1 MQARQGAAITE
12 LRPDAKKRTKMS
24 TIIENE
30 IVGTETDSY
39 DELES
44 RIKSKQARFGV
55 IGLGYVGLPL
65 ALTLSEAG
73 FDVTG
78 VDIDTNRVDAIV
90 AGRSYITDISDKELQ
105 KAISEKRF
113 RATTDLSEI
122 RNLDAVSIC
131 VPTPL
136 RKTKDPDM
144 SYVISAADAIA
155 RELRPGQLVILEST
169 TYPGTTEELVL
180 PALEAR
186 GLKVGEDFFL
196 AYSPERVDP
205 GNPNFSTRDIPKVIG
220 GVTPRC
226 VELAVM
232 LYGSAMKQVVPVS
245 STRVAEMVK
254 LLENTFRSV
263 NIALVNEIALMCAH
277 MKIDVWE
284 VIKGASSKPFGFMP
298 FYPGPGLGG
307 HCIPIDPLYLEWKS
321 KIDGF
326 ESRFIGIAD
335 KINRGM
341 PRHVVTRA
349 MELLNEHGKAM
360 RGSRVHILG
369 VTYKKDISDSRESP
383 ALEVIKILMALGAR
397 VTYSDPFVPSLSID
411 GQGMGAIHPSPE
423 VLASCDIAIIIT
435 NHGAFDYT
443 DIVRNAPL
451 VFDTR
456 NATLGM

>member
-1 MQARQGAAITE
+1 
-12 LRPDAKKRTKMS
+12 
-24 TIIENE
+24 
-30 IVGTETDSY
+30 
-39 DELES
+39 
-44 RIKSKQARFGV
+44 
-55 IGLGYVGLPL
+55 
-65 ALTLSEAG
+65 LSDAG
-73 FDVTG
+73 FNVVG
-78 VDIDTNRVDAIV
+78 IDIDTSRVEAV
-90 AGRSYITDISDKELQ
+90 AAGSSYITDVRDEELQ
-105 KAISEKRF
+105 RAAREKRF

-144 SYVISAADAIA
+144 SYVVSAADAIA
-155 RELRPGQLVILEST
+155 KELRPGQLIILEST
-169 TYPGTTEELVL
+169 TYPGTTEELIL
-180 PALEAR
+180 PTLEAR
-186 GLKVGEDFFL
+186 GFKVGQDFFL

-205 GNPNFSTRDIPKVIG
+205 GNPSFSTKDIPKVIG

-232 LYGSAMKQVVPVS
+232 LYGAAMKRVVPVS

-263 NIALVNEIALMCAH
+263 NIALVNEIALMCSH

-326 ESRFIGIAD
+326 ESRFIGLAD
-335 KINRGM
+335 KVNSAM
-341 PRHVVTRA
+341 PRFVVTRA

-360 RGSRVHILG
+360 RGSNVHILG

-383 ALEVIKILMALGAR
+383 AIEVIKLLMGLGAE
-397 VTYSDPFVPSLSID
+397 VTYSDPYVPSLQVD
-411 GQGMGAIHPSPE
+411 GQKMESCHPSRE
-423 VLASCDIAIIIT
+423 VLAACDIAIIIT
-435 NHGAFDYT
+435 NHTAFDYVE
-443 DIVRNAPL
+443 IVRNAPL

-456 NATLGM
+456 NATEGLKARNLVRL